1 MHIELVQYAQET
13 DPHAFEA
20 HVSTDDIKAE
30 HERRHGSATVGRI
43 KIYDEETGKFSWF
56 VIGAKLNGNKQPVI
70 EVVNTR
76 QPQDKTVAVS
86 GTWRTPEPEDLVRA
100 ENEAL

>member
-1 MHIELVQYAQET
+1 MHIELVKYAQET

-20 HVSTDDIKAE
+20 RVSLEDIAAE
-30 HERRHGSATVGRI
+30 KNRRYGPVTVGRI

-70 EVVNTR
+70 EVVNIS

-86 GTWRTPEPEDLVRA
+86 GNWIGL
-100 ENEAL
+100 

>member
-1 MHIELVQYAQET
+1 MHIELVKYAQET
-13 DPHAFEA
+13 APHSFEA

-30 HERRHGSATVGRI
+30 NERRHGSATVGRI

-56 VIGAKLNGNKQPVI
+56 VIGARLNGAKQPII
-70 EVVNTR
+70 EVVNIR
-76 QPQDKTVAVS
+76 QPQDKTAVFS
-86 GTWRTPEPEDLVRA
+86 GVWRTPDAHDLVRA